1 VPSNKEI
8 LDAQKFNRRRLV
20 TSFVSGAPGGR
31 ELEPGKPWR
40 GVVGGLVLVALVL
53 AGSYVSR
60 WLSPGV
66 PDGWDDGSLVVIE
79 EDGSRYITSEG
90 VMYPVLNTASARLLL
105 GAGDMT
111 VRTLSQSDV
120 AGVDRGRTVG
130 IPDAPDSL
138 PDPDDL
144 QNDAWLSCV
153 APSGATWTSIGGPAG
168 ESAEDQVSVVRVQ
181 DQVYV
186 VAGTTSHEVASDQEN
201 AVLRALGL
209 PSADVPVAS
218 ADWIALF
225 RPGDPI
231 GPLATSGAG
240 TELETPVDGH
250 PEVGAGQAVV
260 IESGAAAGDAY
271 IVGTDGD
278 LHPLSP
284 VGLAMWELGDGAHL
298 GEAVEVTAADLGQR
312 DTGDAAT
319 PSTWPEEISG
329 EITEVEGQHA
339 CALLSATSMSDRTG
353 LAVSDDVPSVTSD
366 TVAVSGGSGAL
377 VSGSGG
383 GMLTADFFIDETG
396 RAYPLLGERGTTL
409 QMLGYTL
416 EDRGLVPSAWLR
428 LIPQGPPLQP
438 LELPAPTST
447 EDGESPS
454 DESPSVESESA
465 AP

>member
-144 QNDAWLSCV
+144 QNDA
-153 APSGATWTSIGGPAG
+153 
-168 ESAEDQVSVVRVQ
+168 
-181 DQVYV
+181 
-186 VAGTTSHEVASDQEN
+186 
-201 AVLRALGL
+201 
-209 PSADVPVAS
+209 
-218 ADWIALF
+218 
-225 RPGDPI
+225 
-231 GPLATSGAG
+231 
-240 TELETPVDGH
+240 
-250 PEVGAGQAVV
+250 
-260 IESGAAAGDAY
+260 
-271 IVGTDGD
+271 
-278 LHPLSP
+278 
-284 VGLAMWELGDGAHL
+284 
-298 GEAVEVTAADLGQR
+298 
-312 DTGDAAT
+312 
-319 PSTWPEEISG
+319 
-329 EITEVEGQHA
+329 
-339 CALLSATSMSDRTG
+339 
-353 LAVSDDVPSVTSD
+353 
-366 TVAVSGGSGAL
+366 
-377 VSGSGG
+377 
-383 GMLTADFFIDETG
+383 
-396 RAYPLLGERGTTL
+396 
-409 QMLGYTL
+409 
-416 EDRGLVPSAWLR
+416 
-428 LIPQGPPLQP
+428 
-438 LELPAPTST
+438 
-447 EDGESPS
+447 
-454 DESPSVESESA
+454 
-465 AP
+465 